1 MSAEKIAKE
10 AMYHRAVE
18 IACGLFVNA
27 GYCVKELTVCN
38 RKVKDCE
45 NCIKN
50 WLLYKARDEI
60 NSEMIK
66 ANFEVFQNVDN
77 EKRSG

>member
-1 MSAEKIAKE
+1 MSAKRIAKE
-10 AMYHRAVE
+10 ALYQRAVE
-18 IACGLFVNA
+18 IACRLFVDA
-27 GYCVKELTVCN
+27 DYCVRTKERCHKKTKN
-38 RKVKDCE
+38 CE
-45 NCIKN
+45 SCVET

-66 ANFEVFQNVDN
+66 ANLEVFRNVDN